1 MKGNICAAMMIY
13 QRGEAREA
21 EFLVT
26 YCILVTASST
36 MLCSEIFF
44 RTLDSPCTAF
54 IG

>member
-1 MKGNICAAMMIY
+1 MMIY

-36 MLCSEIFF
+36 MLCTDVVSVNVLFVKH
-44 RTLDSPCTAF
+44 RSK
-54 IG
+54 